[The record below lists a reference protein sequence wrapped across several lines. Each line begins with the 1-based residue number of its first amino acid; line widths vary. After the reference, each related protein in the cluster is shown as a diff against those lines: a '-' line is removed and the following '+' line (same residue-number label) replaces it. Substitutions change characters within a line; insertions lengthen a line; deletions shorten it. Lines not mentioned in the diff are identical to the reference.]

1 MLRRSKWEQWEY
13 QQGKRWGAWRKAS
26 TTEALRI
33 GQRETAQARSIEA
46 IPYPPNCPPLR
57 AL

>member
-46 IPYPPNCPPLR
+46 TNATQQDSPTR
-57 AL
+57 AH